1 MAVDDRPGRNGQP
14 PTGTPTIRDIA
25 RLAGVSTA
33 TVSRTLMRPG
43 MVAEETRAQVLRAV
57 AEAGYTPNLLARGLR
72 RHEAGAILV
81 LVRDIVNPF
90 YPEIFRG
97 VERTAR
103 RLGFNVL
110 MGNTDDDP
118 AQERDYL
125 RLALSRRADGMIVL
139 TGRIPDLDDPA
150 VRRVPIV
157 LASEPVPGHEL
168 PMVRI
173 DNRAAAGEITR
184 HLIGL
189 GHRRIAHVAG
199 PQDQAIARD
208 RLEGWRTALRDA
220 GLPAGDDLVA
230 PGDFRVPSGAA
241 AGRAL
246 LALPEP
252 PTAIF
257 VASDEAA
264 MGVLSAIHAAG
275 LRAPQDVSVAG
286 FDDIPFAEAF
296 DPPLTTV
303 RQPRLAMGEQAM
315 TMLHLLIV
323 GGAPAERVVT
333 LPTELIIRGSTGPY
347 RPG

>member
-1 MAVDDRPGRNGQP
+1 MSGPP
-14 PTGTPTIRDIA
+14 PTATPTIRDIA

-33 TVSRTLMRPG
+33 TVSRTLMRPA
-43 MVAEETRAQVLRAV
+43 MVAEETRVQVLRAV

-125 RLALSRRADGMIVL
+125 RLVLSRRADGMIVL

-157 LASEPVPGHEL
+157 LASEPVHGHDL
-168 PMVRI
+168 PIVRI
-173 DNRAAAGEITR
+173 DNRTAAAEITR

-199 PQDQAIARD
+199 PLDQAIARD
-208 RLEGWRTALRDA
+208 RLDGWRAPLRDA

-275 LRAPQDVSVAG
+275 LRAPQDISVAG

-323 GGAPAERVVT
+323 GDVPAERVVT
-333 LPTELIIRGSTGPY
+333 LPTELIIRGSTGP
-347 RPG
+347 RRSR

>member
-1 MAVDDRPGRNGQP
+1 MTRRPRDSGP
-14 PTGTPTIRDIA
+14 LTIRDIA

-33 TVSRTLMRPG
+33 TVSRTLMKPA
-43 MVAEETRAQVLRAV
+43 MVAEETREQVLRAV
-57 AEAGYTPNLLARGLR
+57 AEAGYTPNLMARSLR
-72 RHEAGAILV
+72 RRQSGAILV
-81 LVRDIVNPF
+81 VVRDIVNPF

-118 AQERDYL
+118 VQERDYL
-125 RLALSRRADGMIVL
+125 RLVLSRRADGLIAL

-150 VRRVPIV
+150 VRGLPIV
-157 LASEPVPGHEL
+157 LASEPVPGHDF
-168 PMVRI
+168 PIVRI
-173 DNRAAAGEITR
+173 DNRGAAAAMTR

-199 PQDQAIARD
+199 PLDQAIARE
-208 RLEGWRTALRDA
+208 RLEGWRMALQAA
-220 GLPAGDDLVA
+220 GLPAGDELVA
-230 PGDFRVPSGAA
+230 GSDFRVPSGLA

-246 LALPEP
+246 LALPQP

-257 VASDEAA
+257 VANDETA

-275 LRAPQDVSVAG
+275 LRVPQDISVAG

-296 DPPLTTV
+296 DPPLTTI

-315 TMLHLLIV
+315 MMLHSLIE
-323 GGAPAERVVT
+323 GREPAERSVT
-333 LPTELIIRGSTGPY
+333 LPAELVIRQSTGPC
-347 RPG
+347 RR